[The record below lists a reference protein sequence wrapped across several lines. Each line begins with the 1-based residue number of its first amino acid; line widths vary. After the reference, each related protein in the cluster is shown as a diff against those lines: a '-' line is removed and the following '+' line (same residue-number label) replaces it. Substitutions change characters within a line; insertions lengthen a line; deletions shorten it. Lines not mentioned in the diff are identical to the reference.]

1 MSSITSSTTSTT
13 AYIVSA
19 DTTGTL
25 NLLTGA
31 TPTSA
36 LYIDANGSVGI
47 GTTTLTN
54 KLNVAGAIQSSSLL
68 TAVAANTIAIS
79 QETLY
84 NYSRVAAF
92 GPNPTTGGTLYL
104 YSISSFTS

>member
-31 TPTSA
+31 TPASA
-36 LYIDANGSVGI
+36 LYIDASGNVGI
-47 GTTTLTN
+47 GTTSPSTYGQFVVYNSGTG
-54 KLNVAGAIQSSSLL
+54 VVRAYGSTVGA
-68 TAVAANTIAIS
+68 
-79 QETLY
+79 Y
-84 NYSRVAAF
+84 M
-92 GPNPTTGGTLYL
+92 
-104 YSISSFTS
+104 